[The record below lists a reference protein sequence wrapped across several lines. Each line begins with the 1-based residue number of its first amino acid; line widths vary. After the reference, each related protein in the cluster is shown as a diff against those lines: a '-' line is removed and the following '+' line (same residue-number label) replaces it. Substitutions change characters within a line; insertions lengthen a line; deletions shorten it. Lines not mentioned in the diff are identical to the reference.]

1 MKNKS
6 NQSQNTA
13 ICADTIPATQSK
25 HNLYHK
31 ITSRI
36 KPNYL
41 GLAMSVLLIIG
52 AFVPS
57 YGSSGVLLSGYNVT
71 LYEMTAYSDYTFFF
85 LLAIGIFSIIVS
97 VIGFDVGVILGGV
110 GECVVTFIQ
119 FRRYFTEDFS
129 SIPVEL
135 NIGFYILVF
144 ASIVLL
150 LSGFLGIPKT
160 DCKMSFRPCKS
171 RGEFHISLKSNLTFT
186 LSIVLLR
193 LNLVIIRS
201 SMPSNE
207 LLSASSN
214 KSRYWL
220 LL

>member
-1 MKNKS
+1 M
-6 NQSQNTA
+6 
-13 ICADTIPATQSK
+13 
-25 HNLYHK
+25 
-31 ITSRI
+31 
-36 KPNYL
+36 
-41 GLAMSVLLIIG
+41 
-52 AFVPS
+52 
-57 YGSSGVLLSGYNVT
+57 T

-144 ASIVLL
+144 ASIVL
-150 LSGFLGIPKT
+150 
-160 DCKMSFRPCKS
+160 FRPCER
-171 RGEFHISLKSNLTFT
+171 RGENHISLKSNLTFT

-214 KSRYWL
+214 KRRYWL

>member
-1 MKNKS
+1 MYNKS

-57 YGSSGVLLSGYNVT
+57 YGSSVVLLSGYNVT

-85 LLAIGIFSIIVS
+85 LLAIGIFSINVS

-110 GECVVTFIQ
+110 GGCVVTFIQ

-150 LSGFLGIPKT
+150 LSGFLGISKKRT
-160 DCKMSFRPCKS
+160 AK
-171 RGEFHISLKSNLTFT
+171 
-186 LSIVLLR
+186 
-193 LNLVIIRS
+193 
-201 SMPSNE
+201 
-207 LLSASSN
+207 
-214 KSRYWL
+214 
-220 LL
+220 

>member
-6 NQSQNTA
+6 NQSQNTG
-13 ICADTIPATQSK
+13 ICADTIPATHSK
-25 HNLYHK
+25 HYLYHK

-57 YGSSGVLLSGYNVT
+57 YGSSGVLLCGYNVT

-150 LSGFLGIPKT
+150 LSGFLGISKKRT
-160 DCKMSFRPCKS
+160 AK
-171 RGEFHISLKSNLTFT
+171 
-186 LSIVLLR
+186 
-193 LNLVIIRS
+193 
-201 SMPSNE
+201 
-207 LLSASSN
+207 
-214 KSRYWL
+214 
-220 LL
+220 

>member
-13 ICADTIPATQSK
+13 ICADTIPVTQSK

-71 LYEMTAYSDYTFFF
+71 LYEMTA
-85 LLAIGIFSIIVS
+85 
-97 VIGFDVGVILGGV
+97 
-110 GECVVTFIQ
+110 
-119 FRRYFTEDFS
+119 
-129 SIPVEL
+129 
-135 NIGFYILVF
+135 
-144 ASIVLL
+144 
-150 LSGFLGIPKT
+150 
-160 DCKMSFRPCKS
+160 
-171 RGEFHISLKSNLTFT
+171 
-186 LSIVLLR
+186 
-193 LNLVIIRS
+193 
-201 SMPSNE
+201 
-207 LLSASSN
+207 
-214 KSRYWL
+214 
-220 LL
+220 

>member
-57 YGSSGVLLSGYNVT
+57 YGSSGVLLCGYNVT

-97 VIGFDVGVILGGV
+97 VM
-110 GECVVTFIQ
+110 TFIQ

-150 LSGFLGIPKT
+150 LSGFLGISKKRT
-160 DCKMSFRPCKS
+160 AK
-171 RGEFHISLKSNLTFT
+171 
-186 LSIVLLR
+186 
-193 LNLVIIRS
+193 
-201 SMPSNE
+201 
-207 LLSASSN
+207 
-214 KSRYWL
+214 
-220 LL
+220 